1 MTSACVTRRARP
13 ALGTFVEIA
22 ATGASPFDR
31 DRAIAA
37 GFAAVARVHALMSFH
52 ERDSDLSRLN
62 RATAGC
68 DVAVDPWTW
77 HVLAA
82 AHELHQVSG
91 GVFDVAIAP
100 ALQAAGLLP
109 AIDGRCGEETA
120 SADRDPAFALPA
132 PGRVRIMRR
141 GAALDLGGI
150 AKGFAVDRA
159 VDAMKR
165 HGVAAGVVNAGGD
178 LAVFGAAPQTIHLRD
193 PRDPARITAVIEVAD
208 EAVAS
213 SGGRIDLFGAA
224 TVTASA
230 IVDPARRALLSA
242 GSGATVRAPSCM
254 MADALTKVVMIAGER
269 AAPVLRRY
277 GAAALLLTGDGEL
290 RATADWPERLR
301 RAS

>member
-1 MTSACVTRRARP
+1 MCGKSRFWNIANPMAARSPTRIGWRSSSARATAIPWNSTGISAISPVPRCPRGMSPKASNGSWHFMTSACVTRRARP

-52 ERDSDLSRLN
+52 EGGSDLSRLN
-62 RATAGC
+62 RAPAGC

-109 AIDGRCGEETA
+109 AIDGCCGEETV
-120 SADRDPAFALPA
+120 SAGRDAAFVLPA

-159 VDAMKR
+159 VDAMKC
-165 HGVAAGVVNAGGD
+165 HG
-178 LAVFGAAPQTIHLRD
+178 GAA
-193 PRDPARITAVIEVAD
+193 
-208 EAVAS
+208 
-213 SGGRIDLFGAA
+213 
-224 TVTASA
+224 
-230 IVDPARRALLSA
+230 
-242 GSGATVRAPSCM
+242 
-254 MADALTKVVMIAGER
+254 
-269 AAPVLRRY
+269 
-277 GAAALLLTGDGEL
+277 
-290 RATADWPERLR
+290 
-301 RAS
+301 

>member
-37 GFAAVARVHALMSFH
+37 GFAAVTRVHALMSFH
-52 ERDSDLSRLN
+52 ERGSDLSRLN
-62 RATAGC
+62 RARAEC
-68 DVAVDPWTW
+68 DIAVDPWTW
-77 HVLAA
+77 QVLAT
-82 AHELHQVSG
+82 AHELHEVSG
-91 GVFDVAIAP
+91 GVFDIAVAP

-109 AIDGRCGEETA
+109 AIDGRRGEEMA
-120 SADRDPAFALPA
+120 SAGRDPAFALPA

-165 HGVAAGVVNAGGD
+165 NGITAGVVNAGGD
-178 LAVFGAAPQTIHLRD
+178 LADFGAAPQTVHLRD
-193 PRDPARITAVIEVAD
+193 PRDPGRIMAVIEVAN

-213 SGGRIDLFGAA
+213 SGGRIDPFGAA
-224 TVTASA
+224 TVTTSA
-230 IVDPARRALLSA
+230 IVDPAHRALLPA
-242 GSGATVRAPSCM
+242 GCGATVRAPSCM
-254 MADALTKVVMIAGER
+254 IADALTKVVMIAGER
-269 AAPVLRRY
+269 AGPVLRRY
-277 GAAALLLTGDGEL
+277 HACALLLTGDGEL
-290 RATADWPERLR
+290 RATGDWPERLR
-301 RAS
+301 LAS